1 MRRVLSFA
9 ALSIL
14 AMSASASAQR
24 SASMASPSPEI
35 GVDAGIAFLLGNNSG
50 TVIDIPAQRIRL
62 GFFVS
67 PALSI
72 EPTFGLHSESGGGAT
87 FTAYSIGSGLLYHFS
102 NSRAANQFYVRP
114 FIEVQGFSVTGGG
127 SSSAATF
134 GVGGGLKVPLRDRIA
149 SRFEANF
156 AHQGRQNNQPGRDII
171 GLLAGL
177 SFYTR

>member
-1 MRRVLSFA
+1 MRRVLSIA

-14 AMSASASAQR
+14 ALSASASAQR
-24 SASMASPSPEI
+24 SSATMANPSPEI
-35 GVDAGIAFLLGNNSG
+35 GMDAGISFGLGTPST
-50 TVIDIPAQRIRL
+50 TVISIPVQQIRM

-72 EPTFGLHSESGGGAT
+72 EPSLGLTSFSGGGT
-87 FTAYSIGSGLLYHFS
+87 FTLYNIGAGVLYHFS
-102 NSRAANQFYVRP
+102 PRRAANQFYVRP
-114 FIEVQGFSVTGGG
+114 FLNVVGASGGG
-127 SSSAATF
+127 TSNSTTIF
-134 GVGGGLKVPLRDRIA
+134 GLGGGLKVPLRDRIA

-156 AHQGRQNNQPGRDII
+156 AHQGAQGGTPAENAI

>member
-1 MRRVLSFA
+1 MRRVLPLA
-9 ALSIL
+9 ALSLL
-14 AMSASASAQR
+14 ALSAPASAQR
-24 SASMASPSPEI
+24 SASMASPSPEV
-35 GVDAGIAFLLGNNSG
+35 GMDAGITFLLGTNSA
-50 TVIDIPAQRIRL
+50 TLIDLPAQRIRV

-67 PALSI
+67 PTISI
-72 EPTFGLHSESGGGAT
+72 EPTFGLRSISGGGTT

-102 NSRAANQFYVRP
+102 KSRAANQFYLRP
-114 FIEVQGFSVTGGG
+114 FLEVQGFSETGAP

-156 AHQGRQNNQPGRDII
+156 AHQGGQNNQPGQDLI

>member
-1 MRRVLSFA
+1 MRRILSLA

-14 AMSASASAQR
+14 AVSASAGAQR
-24 SASMASPSPEI
+24 GNTSYSPSPEI
-35 GVDAGIAFLLGNNSG
+35 GIDAGITFGLGTPSV
-50 TVIDIPAQRIRL
+50 TTIAIPAQQIRM

-72 EPTFGLHSESGGGAT
+72 EPTFGLQSVSGGGAT
-87 FTAYSIGSGLLYHFS
+87 FTVYNIGAGALYHFS
-102 NSRAANQFYVRP
+102 PSRAANQFYVRP
-114 FIEVQGFSVTGGG
+114 FLNVVGTSGGG
-127 SSSAATF
+127 TSNSTAVF
-134 GVGGGLKVPLRDRIA
+134 GIGGGLKVPLRDRIA

-156 AHQGRQNNQPGRDII
+156 AHGDGDNAI

>member
-1 MRRVLSFA
+1 MRRILSFA

-14 AMSASASAQR
+14 ALSAPASAQR
-24 SASMASPSPEI
+24 GSSMSSPSPEL
-35 GVDAGIAFLLGNNSG
+35 GMDAGITFNLTSP
-50 TVIDIPAQRIRL
+50 TSTTISIPAQQIRM

-72 EPTFGLHSESGGGAT
+72 EPTLGLMSTSGGGTTVTVYNVGVGA
-87 FTAYSIGSGLLYHFS
+87 LYHFS
-102 NSRAANQFYVRP
+102 PSRAANQFYVRP
-114 FIEVQGFSVTGGG
+114 FLNIAGFSGGG
-127 SSSAATF
+127 TSDSQAVF
-134 GVGGGLKVPLRDRIA
+134 GVGGGLKIPLRDRIA

-156 AHQGRQNNQPGRDII
+156 AHTDGNDAI